1 MGVWIINN
9 GVDSTRF
16 NVSLSAGGKVEAV
29 TRASDCSNPAYTVKC
44 ACHTHRTNRSL
55 KKVTAQIECVFII

>member
-55 KKVTAQIECVFII
+55 